1 MFLWYI
7 FLWKTYMVSI
17 RILKL
22 FMIEKRFK
30 YQLSERTRNQK
41 VRKPYSVTDVSA
53 GRPGLSLPVFT

>member
-1 MFLWYI
+1 
-7 FLWKTYMVSI
+7 MVSI